1 MGGAFKR
8 AAGLLPPK
16 TKATRLSIFGPYQVE
31 PESVCDRWFETV
43 QGPRVFAWNWT
54 KHIRLPRWGFDFD
67 GVLCRDNTQAAND
80 DVTRYAEFLA
90 DAEPRSIQQR
100 PIGPLKNRRAS
111 SRERARTNEKTYVG
125 AGVFKKQYTP
135 ANKRRN

>member
-43 QGPRVFAWNWT
+43 HDPRVFAWNWT
-54 KHIRLPRWGFDFD
+54 KHIRLPRWGFDFE
-67 GVLCRDNTQAAND
+67 GVLCRDNTKAEND
-80 DVTRYAEFLA
+80 DGPRYAEFLA
-90 DAEPRSIQQR
+90 KAETQFIPQRAIRQLLTGRAANYHPEPDAWLHQQCS
-100 PIGPLKNRRAS
+100 PLKHLS
-111 SRERARTNEKTYVG
+111 ITH
-125 AGVFKKQYTP
+125 
-135 ANKRRN
+135 